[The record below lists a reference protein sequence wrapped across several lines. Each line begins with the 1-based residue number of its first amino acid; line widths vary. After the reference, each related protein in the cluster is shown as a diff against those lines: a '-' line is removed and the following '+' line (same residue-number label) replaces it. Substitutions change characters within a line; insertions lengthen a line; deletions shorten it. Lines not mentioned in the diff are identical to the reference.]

1 MWREKLAVA
10 GIKEQRYVPSFRTRL
25 LGKLAQRFGP
35 GFVMP
40 TIAAAEF
47 SDRNKYA
54 SQGDARSISAEE
66 RGHAAVVQQMARTSV
81 GGSVSGAE
89 IARAEPWHRGASGN
103 NLRAAV
109 LGANDGLVSNFCLI
123 MGVAGAGTGNRVIL
137 VTGLAG
143 LVAGAC
149 SMALG
154 EWLSVTNAR
163 ELASTQIS
171 KEAEEIEQTPQ
182 AEQHELA
189 LIYQAKGLQKAEAE
203 RVAAELMSDKGA
215 ALDTLAR
222 EELGIDPAELGG
234 NALSAAGTSFAL
246 FSVGALFPV
255 IPFVWLQGAH
265 AIATSIAASAA
276 ALCAGGAPDLP
287 VQRAQPL
294 VFSGAAGGIRLRGG
308 RGDLRDRLTPRS
320 VAHVAAVGWPCSWIG
335 FPEAAKKDGSGLRR
349 DRRRIGCNRPSL
361 TGPVAAG
368 GLIGMATTKPT
379 RGESISMGDS
389 ALTIRLSLIGSRQHT
404 HCHVGSARSPPAAA
418 SRVCASKSILRP
430 CMERRLE

>member
-1 MWREKLAVA
+1 MESGDIKRYQMNLRDERDGAALYTQIAAAETDPLRKDLFLQLAQAEAKHAELWRAKLAAA
-10 GIKEQRYVPSFRTRL
+10 GIKEEPYLPTFRTRL

-54 SQGDARSISAEE
+54 SQEDARSISAEE
-66 RGHAAVVQQMARTSV
+66 QGHAAVVQEIARASAVAATT
-81 GGSVSGAE
+81 GAD

-123 MGVAGAGTGNRVIL
+123 MGIAGAGSANKIIL
-137 VTGLAG
+137 LTGLAG

-163 ELASTQIS
+163 ELASTQIA
-171 KEAEEIEQTPQ
+171 KEAEEIEQTPE

-189 LIYQAKGLQKAEAE
+189 LIYQAKGLPKDDAQ
-203 RVAAELMSDKGA
+203 RVAAELMSNNKA

-234 NALSAAGTSFAL
+234 NPLSAATTSFAL
-246 FSVGALFPV
+246 FSLGAIVPV
-255 IPFVWLQGAH
+255 LPFGWLHGTL
-265 AIATSIAASAA
+265 AIAATLALSATTLCGIGLLTSLFNGRSPWFSAA
-276 ALCAGGAPDLP
+276 RQAVFGCAA
-287 VQRAQPL
+287 
-294 VFSGAAGGIRLRGG
+294 
-308 RGDLRDRLTPRS
+308 
-320 VAHVAAVGWPCSWIG
+320 AAVTYG
-335 FPEAAKKDGSGLRR
+335 
-349 DRRRIGCNRPSL
+349 
-361 TGPVAAG
+361 
-368 GLIGMATTKPT
+368 
-379 RGESISMGDS
+379 
-389 ALTIRLSLIGSRQHT
+389 IGSLLG
-404 HCHVGSARSPPAAA
+404 VSLS
-418 SRVCASKSILRP
+418 
-430 CMERRLE
+430 